1 MDILFDVGLVVVGL
15 VGLFF
20 GGEALVRG
28 ASRVAASFDISPM
41 IIGLTIVA
49 FGTSAPELIVNISAA
64 LEGSVGLS
72 LGNVLGSNIANIGLI
87 LGVSGLIAPIA
98 VAAVM
103 VRREIPLVIA
113 VSIVFFILAL
123 NGSISRVDG
132 ILLVVGLVIFNIVF
146 LQLALSEDSETPQVG
161 DLEMNVPKTT
171 AFRLKE
177 VLRFLFGVGVLI
189 IGGQLMVTGS
199 TAIATDLGVSELV
212 IGITL
217 VAFGTSLPE
226 LATSVI
232 AAMNKQTDILVG
244 NIIGSNIYNILA
256 VLGIT
261 ALVEPVPVT
270 DDALLIQFPVMI
282 LYTFLLL
289 PFALDR
295 VFSRNEAGL
304 FLVSYIV
311 FIIATVAIF

>member
-1 MDILFDVGLVVVGL
+1 MILQDIAFVVIGLI
-15 VGLFF
+15 GLFI
-20 GGEALVRG
+20 GGDNLVRG
-28 ASRVAASFDISPM
+28 ASRLAASFDISPL

-49 FGTSAPELIVNISAA
+49 FGTSAPELIVNLAAA
-64 LEGSVGLS
+64 LEGSTELS
-72 LGNVLGSNIANIGLI
+72 LGNVVGSNVANIGLI

-98 VAAVM
+98 VSAHL
-103 VRREIPLVIA
+103 VRREIPILIG
-113 VSIVFFILAL
+113 VSIVFFVLAL
-123 NGSISRVDG
+123 NGSVSRVDG
-132 ILLVVGLVIFNIVF
+132 VLLVVGLVVFNVVF
-146 LQLALSEDSETPQVG
+146 LQLALSGENETPQV
-161 DLEMNVPKTT
+161 DEIEINVPKTP
-171 AFRLKE
+171 AFRRKE
-177 VLRFLFGVGVLI
+177 ILRFLFGAVVLI

-226 LATSVI
+226 LAASIV
-232 AAMNKQTDILVG
+232 AAAKKQADILVG

-261 ALVEPVPVT
+261 AIVEPVPVT

-295 VFSRNEAGL
+295 MFERWEAGL
-304 FLVSYIV
+304 FLVGYGV
-311 FIIATVAIF
+311 FIGATVVLF